1 MGGLTHFLHAEG
13 HMLAFWQDQLPSPT
27 RLSTEEQRPACDQ
40 DAQNWGEAW
49 QLCGSV
55 ALLCVGTGLRGRKL
69 AN

>member
-1 MGGLTHFLHAEG
+1 
-13 HMLAFWQDQLPSPT
+13 MLAFWQDQLPSPT

-49 QLCGSV
+49 QLRGSV
-55 ALLCVGTGLRGRKL
+55 ALLCVGTGLGGRKL